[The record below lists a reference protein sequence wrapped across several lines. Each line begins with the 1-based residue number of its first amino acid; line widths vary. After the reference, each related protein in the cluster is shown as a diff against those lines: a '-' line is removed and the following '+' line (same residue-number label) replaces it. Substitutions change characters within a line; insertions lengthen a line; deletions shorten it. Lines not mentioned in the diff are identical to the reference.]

1 MPDTAQTPKPAVAIP
16 DHELLRPIGRGS
28 YGEVWL
34 ARSVLG
40 EYRAVKIIRRDSFD
54 RDRRVERELEGIQKF
69 EPISRSQENLVH
81 ILHVG
86 RFAEGFFYVM
96 ELADDSNAEG
106 GVRSAESSV
115 AVSGKVGKRESES
128 GVSSPAHSPTF
139 SPATYAPRTLRSE
152 VQRRGRLPVTDCL
165 DTALKLTDAL
175 AHLHGHGLVHRDVKP
190 SNIIFVRGQP
200 KLADIGLVATADS
213 SLSCVGTEG
222 FLPPEGP
229 GKPQAD
235 LYALGK
241 VLYEISTG
249 RDRHN
254 FPELPTMLRDDPQ
267 RRALE
272 EFNEVVLQA
281 CDPDV
286 RRRYST
292 ARAMHGELELLRA
305 GKSLQQVRRR
315 ERRWAGARKV
325 AVAVAL
331 AGVLLAALSSWWTP
345 PREANRHLPVRLAV
359 EDARFWRV
367 PFMPRQ
373 FDFSPDGERIV
384 FSGVNLI
391 SIWEAKTRITRRLEL
406 VGIGDWKPAGGGT
419 TALARWAP
427 DSRRF
432 VFQAQKRVG
441 GTVDDPILVY
451 TFFVVN
457 ADMGE
462 ARQIGPDLLEAERA
476 NDLCWRPDGEAVT
489 YVVSPRRLMTLTLSG
504 ERTAWKDSALSG
516 TGAIRLGD
524 YSPDGAWLLVS
535 SGSPG
540 PDSSDDRDV
549 WAMPHLGGP
558 SQRLTQGAGMDAY
571 PTWGPDRETVY
582 YVSDAGRS
590 RGETWGLWRVQVDR
604 KPMQPKGPAAEVFVR
619 NGSKILHPRF
629 VAGGRTLAYAVM
641 EPKTDIWVGESDA
654 LEKGT
659 IAVRGKDP
667 VLSPDGQTIYFVGER
682 PDQHGVFAISRHGD
696 KSSLRKITDL
706 TPLITGFTSSGL
718 NLSPDGQWLALF
730 ADDGKQPGI
739 FVTTTNG
746 GEPRLMHAAMKP
758 NAPLPVWSPNG
769 EWLAF
774 VVDQQLVRVSRNSQA
789 RETLATLPRWQGWSV
804 RWSRDGTRL
813 AAFGSTVADLKSEDS
828 SVYVVAVADKTLRKI
843 TPDSENQWKEG
854 LEWHPS
860 GEYLTY
866 MIYGPER
873 FSAQIRRT
881 YVDGRPTELMIQQ
894 PDHWDYLGVWAPDG
908 RRFFFVSS
916 ANKRGEKDIHL
927 YDAQTTQIAHGL
939 WGGGM
944 AALPRW
950 SRDGRTAVWAVGET
964 QRYFEVIEN
973 FQ

>member
-1 MPDTAQTPKPAVAIP
+1 MPEPAPTRKPPVAIP
-16 DHELLRPIGRGS
+16 DHELIRPIGRGS

-40 EYRAVKIIRRDSFD
+40 EYRAVKIIRRDSFE
-54 RDRRVERELEGIQKF
+54 RDRPAERELEGIQKF

-86 RFAEGFFYVM
+86 RFAEGFYYVM
-96 ELADDSNAEG
+96 ELADDANAESKEDEKTG
-106 GVRSAESSV
+106 TREHGTLPPSRPLVFPSSYQP
-115 AVSGKVGKRESES
+115 K
-128 GVSSPAHSPTF
+128 
-139 SPATYAPRTLRSE
+139 TLRSE
-152 VQRRGRLPVTDCL
+152 VQRRGRLPVAECL
-165 DTALKLTDAL
+165 DLALKLTDAL

-249 RDRHN
+249 RDRHD
-254 FPELPTMLRDDPQ
+254 FPELPTMLREDPE

-272 EFNEVVLQA
+272 EFNEVILKA

-292 ARAMHGELELLRA
+292 AREMHGDLELLRA

-315 ERRWAGARKV
+315 ERRWAGARKGV
-325 AVAVAL
+325 AAVAVGAVL
-331 AGVLLAALSSWWTP
+331 VMLLAPWWQR
-345 PREANRHLPVRLAV
+345 PRGTSRQLPARLV
-359 EDARFWRV
+359 VDDARFWRV

-419 TALARWAP
+419 IALARWAP

-432 VFQAQKRVG
+432 MFQAQKQIG
-441 GTVDDPILVY
+441 GTVDEPILIY
-451 TFFVVN
+451 AFFVVN
-457 ADMGE
+457 SDTGE

-489 YVVSPRRLMTLTLSG
+489 YVLSPGRIMTLSLSG
-504 ERTAWKDSALSG
+504 ERTAWKDSDLPQA
-516 TGAIRLGD
+516 GAIRLGD

-535 SGSPG
+535 SGGAG
-540 PDSSDDRDV
+540 PDARDDRDV

-571 PTWGPDRETVY
+571 PTWGPARETVY

-590 RGETWGLWRVQVDR
+590 RGETWGIWRIAADR
-604 KPMQPKGPAAEVFVR
+604 KTARPKGTATEVFVR
-619 NGSKILHPRF
+619 NGSKFLHPKF
-629 VAGGRTLAYAVM
+629 VAAGRTLAYAVM
-641 EPKTDIWVGESDA
+641 EPKTDVWVSGSDA
-654 LEKGT
+654 MDKGT
-659 IAVRGKDP
+659 IAVRGQDP

-682 PDQHGVFAISRHGD
+682 PDQQGIFAINRNGD
-696 KSSLRKITDL
+696 TTSLRKITDL
-706 TPLITGFTSSGL
+706 KPLITGLSSSGL
-718 NLSPDGQWLALF
+718 NLSPDGEWLALYS
-730 ADDGKQPGI
+730 DDGTRRGV
-739 FVTTTNG
+739 FVTPASG
-746 GEPRLMHAAMKP
+746 GPPQLVEELARP
-758 NAPLPVWSPNG
+758 NAPLPVWSPREN
-769 EWLAF
+769 WLAYA
-774 VVDQQLVRVSRNSQA
+774 VDQQLVRVSREGRV
-789 RETLATLPRWQGWSV
+789 REPLATLPRWQGWSV
-804 RWSRDGTRL
+804 RWSPDGARI
-813 AAFGSTVADLKSEDS
+813 AAFASTVADQKSEDS
-828 SVYVVAVADKTLRKI
+828 SVYVVAVADKTVRKI
-843 TPDSENQWKEG
+843 TADTENQWKEG

-873 FSAQIRRT
+873 FSAQIRRA
-881 YVDGRPTELMIQQ
+881 YVDGRPTDLMIQQ

-908 RRFFFVSS
+908 RRYFFTSS
-916 ANKRGEKDIHL
+916 ANKPGEKSIHL
-927 YDAQTTQIAHGL
+927 YDTQTTQITHGL
-939 WGGGM
+939 WDGGM
-944 AALPRW
+944 NALPRW
-950 SRDGRTAVWAVGET
+950 SRDGRTAVWAIGDT
-964 QRYFEVIEN
+964 LRYFELIEDY
-973 FQ
+973 Q